1 MSLKLKPAKHGRVVT
16 LPNPLDVLLALS
28 ETEKVRR
35 GLQDTPREIFQ
46 QPETWLETIDRLA
59 QLRHDLSEFIA
70 DFLLDGSGSRP
81 VVILVG
87 AGTSDYIGRTISRML
102 RHQWGCDVSAVPS
115 TELLTNL
122 DDYILP
128 GHRYLFIS
136 FSRSG
141 ESSEGVAV
149 LSQALAHYPSQIC
162 HLVVTCNENSTMA
175 KMPGVRAVAL
185 GSRTNDRGLAMTS
198 SFSNMVLAGQLL
210 AFIRKPHRFEPHAGR
225 LAEIAAN
232 KMGEMAEVTADLAAK
247 KFSRVCFL
255 GTGASQ
261 AIAEE
266 SSLKVL
272 ELNAGRIATIAQSAL
287 GLRHGPLSF
296 VDDRT
301 LVVAYLSNKTQR
313 QQYELD
319 LLDELQQKQLGAEML
334 VVAPSRSARIEHL
347 KARLLVLDAP
357 EGMPDDCLPIVDI
370 IVGQLLGLFFS
381 IENGIT
387 PDSPSTGAISRVV
400 SHVKIYTPDGG
411 AQ

>member
-1 MSLKLKPAKHGRVVT
+1 MGSDLEATQPYRAVLGT
-16 LPNPLDVLLALS
+16 PLDALLALS
-28 ETEKVRR
+28 EEDKERR

-46 QPETWLETIDRLA
+46 QPETWLETIERVA
-59 QLRHDLSEFIA
+59 GQRHDLAEFIS

-81 VVILVG
+81 AVILVG
-87 AGTSDYIGRTISRML
+87 AGTSDYIGRTISRVL
-102 RHQWGCDVSAVPS
+102 RHEWACDVSAVAS

-128 GHRYLFIS
+128 GYRYLFIS

-149 LSQALAHYPSQIC
+149 LAQALAQHPAQVC
-162 HLVVTCNENSTMA
+162 HLVVTCNENGSMA
-175 KMPGVRAVAL
+175 KMPGVRAVVL
-185 GSRTNDRGLAMTS
+185 GGRTNDRGLAMTS

-210 AFIRKPHRFEPHAGR
+210 AFIRKPHRFEPYARR

-232 KMGEMAEVTADLAAK
+232 KMGEMAEAAADLAAK

-255 GTGASQ
+255 GTGALQ

-272 ELNAGRIATIAQSAL
+272 ELNAGRIATVAQSPL

-296 VDDRT
+296 VDDHT
-301 LVVAYLSNKTQR
+301 LVVTFLSNTPLR

-319 LLDELQQKQLGAEML
+319 LLDELQEKRLGAEML
-334 VVAPSRSARIEHL
+334 IVAPSRTPRIEQF
-347 KARLLVLDAP
+347 KARVIVLDAP
-357 EGMPDDCLPIVDI
+357 EDMHDAYLPIVDI
-370 IVGQLLGLFFS
+370 IAGQLLGLFFS

-400 SHVKIYTPDGG
+400 SHVKIYTPDGDL
-411 AQ
+411 Q